1 MVKWSAALQTQ
12 AYVRQQWENAS
23 LPFFTSLG
31 FQESLDHVC
40 ERMGMTSD
48 IQHNYSNR
56 VILEGTRKL
65 GYASKTVTG
74 SDVAKIIL

>member
-31 FQESLDHVC
+31 FQESSDHVC